1 MNIKTLVRILSRAKN
16 KGSIGLVLAG
26 ISLGV
31 AYEEMVGIGTWHS
44 IRQNTGEIN
53 VCFTPPAGCGSLIA
67 QQIKD
72 AKHSIFMQ
80 AYSLTSIPIITG
92 LVKAKSRGLTVRVI
106 LDRSHLSE
114 EMDAL
119 NTLTKAGI
127 EVIIDKMAGI
137 AHNKVIVIDKRKVI
151 TGSFNFTKAAD
162 YRNAENL
169 LLIENK
175 KIAEIY
181 LKNWQKRAMA
191 NEKRS

>member
-1 MNIKTLVRILSRAKN
+1 MGKNLREFLKENNIPEKLINDVIES
-16 KGSIGLVLAG
+16 GYDCG
-26 ISLGV
+26 
-31 AYEEMVGIGTWHS
+31 
-44 IRQNTGEIN
+44 RQGNSSSGE
-53 VCFTPPAGCGSLIA
+53 SW
-67 QQIKD
+67 
-72 AKHSIFMQ
+72 
-80 AYSLTSIPIITG
+80 
-92 LVKAKSRGLTVRVI
+92 
-106 LDRSHLSE
+106 
-114 EMDAL
+114 
-119 NTLTKAGI
+119 